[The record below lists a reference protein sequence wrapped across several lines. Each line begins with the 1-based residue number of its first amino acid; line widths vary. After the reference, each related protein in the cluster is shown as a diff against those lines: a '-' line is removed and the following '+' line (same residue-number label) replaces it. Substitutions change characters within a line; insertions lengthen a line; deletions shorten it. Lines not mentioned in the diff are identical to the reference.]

1 MNIIFRRDGDD
12 EVTDLRVV
20 QIHVGE
26 GPQHMLREQGISA
39 LKTLAYLTMR
49 RGTRNYFRTLCRSRR
64 TRTMQPNDEP
74 ARLVSQI
81 VVYKR
86 PKDPAMSECISESVI
101 PRNFSSDSQYG
112 RHS

>member
-39 LKTLAYLTMR
+39 LKTLAYLD
-49 RGTRNYFRTLCRSRR
+49 YAPWDAQLF
-64 TRTMQPNDEP
+64 PD
-74 ARLVSQI
+74 I
-81 VVYKR
+81 VPK
-86 PKDPAMSECISESVI
+86 PKDAYNAAE
-101 PRNFSSDSQYG
+101 R
-112 RHS
+112 